1 MAKSSSRLG
10 RGLGSLIAG
19 GMASKE
25 LTAPDNSAATL
36 SGGLAVSTESI
47 LKPSNLEDASIEPEK
62 GSENLYE
69 IPIDSLVPNPYQ
81 PRKVIE
87 PEAVRELAASIE
99 SEGLLQPVVVR
110 KVGENYE
117 LVAGERR
124 WRAHQ
129 HLGRNSILVRLLKA
143 SDISSASLS
152 LIENLQREG
161 LNPIEEALGFYSLV
175 HEFNLTQAKVAERV
189 GKSRAY
195 VTNFL
200 RLLQLDEELKVLLSS
215 RKLSIGHAKV
225 LLGLEDEKTRN
236 MLGKKA
242 AIEGWTVR
250 QCEQAVDEIRNPE
263 KFTRSTMSTIPQPFS
278 NLAKV
283 AQSSLK
289 RKVAIKSDS
298 LGKGKMSLS
307 FHDESDLVQ
316 LLEKLGVTI

>member
-242 AIEGWTVR
+242 AMEGWTVR

>member
-110 KVGENYE
+110 KVGEKYE

-242 AIEGWTVR
+242 AMEGWTVR

>member
-25 LTAPDNSAATL
+25 PTAPDNSAATL

>member
-25 LTAPDNSAATL
+25 PTAPDNSAATL

-242 AIEGWTVR
+242 AMEGWTVR

>member
-25 LTAPDNSAATL
+25 PTAPDNSAATL

-62 GSENLYE
+62 GGENLYE

-110 KVGENYE
+110 KVGEKYE

-242 AIEGWTVR
+242 AMEGWTVR

-298 LGKGKMSLS
+298 FGKGKMSLS